1 MTAFIIISTIMIK
14 MATNVDDAFGGYFRY
29 WVYFSDLPS
38 PSSDAG
44 VLADFYFV
52 GLLIYYSKK
61 VSWDL
66 LDVVLIGGAV
76 LFIGGVMVH
85 FWLTSKDALLASL
98 NTLYPGKRVST
109 GGKWTIGEFF
119 LSLQIGKFLLKI
131 STIRITLKWPCSIT
145 FSNCIPSK
153 SICVIWQKD
162 SEQKLLG
169 RILMIFVCF
178 LSFGLPLGCQNG

>member
-1 MTAFIIISTIMIK
+1 MGDEISRHGLAWIRSTDDINEEEKALSLIGAFALTFSPAVQWWFMQHVGDLIFFTLGLMIAFIIISTIMIK

-66 LDVVLIGGAV
+66 LDVVLIGGQ
-76 LFIGGVMVH
+76 FY
-85 FWLTSKDALLASL
+85 LLAES
-98 NTLYPGKRVST
+98 
-109 GGKWTIGEFF
+109 WF
-119 LSLQIGKFLLKI
+119 I
-131 STIRITLKWPCSIT
+131 S
-145 FSNCIPSK
+145 
-153 SICVIWQKD
+153 
-162 SEQKLLG
+162 G
-169 RILMIFVCF
+169 
-178 LSFGLPLGCQNG
+178 

>member
-1 MTAFIIISTIMIK
+1 

-119 LSLQIGKFLLKI
+119 SFLTNWKIPFEDINYSNNSEVALFYHFFPTVFLASPFVLFGKKI
-131 STIRITLKWPCSIT
+131 A
-145 FSNCIPSK
+145 NK
-153 SICVIWQKD
+153 SYWDV
-162 SEQKLLG
+162 
-169 RILMIFVCF
+169 F
-178 LSFGLPLGCQNG
+178 

>member
-1 MTAFIIISTIMIK
+1 
-14 MATNVDDAFGGYFRY
+14 MATNVDDAFGSYFRY

-38 PSSDAG
+38 PSSDAS

-61 VSWDL
+61 ISWDL

-98 NTLYPGKRVST
+98 DTLYPGKRVSIRWKVDDWRIFSFLT
-109 GGKWTIGEFF
+109 NWKIPFEDINYSNNSEVALFYHFFPTVFLASPFVLFGK
-119 LSLQIGKFLLKI
+119 KI
-131 STIRITLKWPCSIT
+131 V
-145 FSNCIPSK
+145 NK
-153 SICVIWQKD
+153 SYWDV
-162 SEQKLLG
+162 
-169 RILMIFVCF
+169 F
-178 LSFGLPLGCQNG
+178 